1 MKERFL
7 ENYFPAVRIALM
19 LVLSVCGIMAT
30 LGVDDVY
37 ENDAGV
43 SVETFLLVS
52 VFIGLMSVKE
62 LAGKKLRLLLTAGAA
77 AVLAAMCV
85 LCGEGF
91 SVLIPCVI
99 YEVMA
104 QFPNIPLPVYFL
116 PLLLVFVDCPI
127 GIITRIVGL
136 SMLSVIY
143 VQHIFI
149 IRKYKKQMIEDT
161 VLEQGLKRN
170 IRETEFA
177 AKEELKR
184 NMLRSENRILEERAS
199 LSQKLHD
206 KLGHSINGS
215 IYQLE
220 GVKVLME
227 KDPEKSK
234 VMLQAVIDQMRT
246 GMDEIRAILRNERPE
261 KKNLALLELNKICE
275 SCKEK
280 GVSAELSVE
289 GDATQISNAAWE
301 VILDNAVEAITN
313 SLKYAKCRHIDI
325 KIVVMNKMVR
335 CTIGDDGTG
344 CPGFEDGMG
353 ISGMRRRVRAAN
365 GTIDFETEVGFK
377 VTMLLPL

>member
-30 LGVDDVY
+30 LGVDDAY

-77 AVLAAMCV
+77 AVLVAICV
-85 LCGEGF
+85 ICGEGF
-91 SVLIPCVI
+91 LVLIPCVI

-104 QFPNIPLPVYFL
+104 QFPSIPLPVYFL
-116 PLLLVFVDCPI
+116 PLLLAFVDCPI

-136 SMLSVIY
+136 SLLSVIY

-280 GVSAELSVE
+280 GVLAELTVE